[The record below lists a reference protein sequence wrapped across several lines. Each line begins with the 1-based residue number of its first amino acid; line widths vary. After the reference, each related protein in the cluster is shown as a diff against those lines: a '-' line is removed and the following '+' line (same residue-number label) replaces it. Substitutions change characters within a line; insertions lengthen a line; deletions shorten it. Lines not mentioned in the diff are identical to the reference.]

1 MSIFELEAE
10 SRSDTGKGASR
21 RLRRDGKVPAIIYGG
36 GADPKAITLVHS
48 EILKRL
54 DHEAFYSHI
63 LSVKVDGKKLDTVL
77 RDMQRHPS
85 KPVIMHMD
93 FQRVQADEV
102 LRVNVPLHFIGED
115 DSPGVKLQHGVV
127 THNIVDIEI
136 ECLPGN
142 LPEYI
147 EVDCSGLEVGDS
159 IHLSGLKAPSGVKF
173 VDLLNFENLDEEE
186 QSEIDQTVVMIVA
199 PRVETEE
206 GEAGEATPATGGP
219 KPAEGK
225 GE

>member
-10 SRSDTGKGASR
+10 SRSAMGKGASR
-21 RLRRDGKVPAIIYGG
+21 RLRRDGKVPAIVYGG
-36 GADPKAITLVHS
+36 GEEPQAITLVHS

-63 LSVKVDGKKLDTVL
+63 LSLTVDGNKLETVL

-85 KPVIMHMD
+85 KPVVMHMD
-93 FQRVQADEV
+93 FQRVQANEA

-127 THNIVDIEI
+127 THNMVDIEI

-147 EVDCSGLEVGDS
+147 EVDCSALEVGDS

-173 VDLLNFENLDEEE
+173 VDLLNFENMDEEE
-186 QSEIDQTVVMIVA
+186 QAEIDQTVVMIAA
-199 PRVETEE
+199 PRVEAEEGEE
-206 GEAGEATPATGGP
+206 GEAGAAEGEP

>member
-10 SRSDTGKGASR
+10 SRSDMGKGASR
-21 RLRRDGKVPAIIYGG
+21 RLRRDGKVPAIVYGG
-36 GADPKAITLVHS
+36 GENPQAITLVHS
-48 EILKRL
+48 EVLKRL

-63 LSVKVDGKKLDTVL
+63 LSLKVDGKKLDTVL

-85 KPVIMHMD
+85 KPVVMHMD

-115 DSPGVKLQHGVV
+115 DSPGVRLQKGVV
-127 THNIVDIEI
+127 THNVVDIEI

-147 EVDCSGLEVGDS
+147 EVDVSAMELDEMLNLSDIKLPEGVEMVMPGDN
-159 IHLSGLKAPSGVKF
+159 
-173 VDLLNFENLDEEE
+173 LNF
-186 QSEIDQTVVMIVA
+186 VA
-199 PRVETEE
+199 TLIAPIAMEE
-206 GEAGEATPATGGP
+206 GLRFAIREGGRTVGAGVVTKIIE
-219 KPAEGK
+219 
-225 GE
+225 